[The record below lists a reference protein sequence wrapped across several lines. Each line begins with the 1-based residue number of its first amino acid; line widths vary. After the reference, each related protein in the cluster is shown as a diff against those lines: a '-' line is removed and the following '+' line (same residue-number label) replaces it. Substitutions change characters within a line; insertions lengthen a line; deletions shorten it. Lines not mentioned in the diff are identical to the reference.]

1 MEPLAERLRPTKIE
15 DMVGQSHIIGEGKV
29 INKMLESG
37 NIQNMILYGNPGTGK
52 TTLAEIIANVTG
64 KKYIKL
70 NAVNCGVKEIKEAI
84 DDAKSNGDNLF
95 SIEESG
101 VLLVIDEF
109 QVLNKKQQQI
119 LLDVIEKGNVTLI
132 ALTADNPYFVIYK
145 AILSRSVVFEFRE
158 ISKEDIFNALKRSID
173 EVAKGYTYSSLKVE
187 DEALEYIAQTS
198 NGDMRSALNKLELAF
213 NSSVNLSDGSI
224 CLTLE
229 KTIESSGKR
238 NTSFAEGDKY
248 DLLSA
253 YHKSMRGSDPD
264 ASIFY
269 LAKLIASV
277 SNNSMSSNEAMQL
290 ITRRLLCVA
299 SEDVGNSVPQAI
311 TIVNACVDAALKLGF
326 PEAKLPLAQAT
337 VYLSQCPKS
346 FGVANAINSAL
357 HDVEN
362 IETGEI
368 PIYLRD
374 NHYAGAKD
382 LGRTG
387 YKFPHDYPNNYVKQ
401 QYLPDAIKD
410 KKYYIPGF
418 NKNEMAYNNYW
429 EKIKNDK

>member
-1 MEPLAERLRPTKIE
+1 MKPLAERLRPTKIE

-37 NIQNMILYGNPGTGK
+37 NIQNMALYGPPGTGK
-52 TTLAEIIANVTG
+52 TTLANIIANVTG

-70 NAVNCGVKEIKEAI
+70 NATTCGIKEIKEAI
-84 DDAKSNGDNLF
+84 DDAKSSGDNLF

-109 QVLNKKQQQI
+109 QVLNKKQQQV
-119 LLDVIEKGNVTLI
+119 LLDVIEKGDVTLI
-132 ALTADNPYFVIYK
+132 ALTADNPYFVMYK

-229 KTIESSGKR
+229 KAIESSGKR
-238 NTSFAEGDKY
+238 NMSFAEGDKY

-326 PEAKLPLAQAT
+326 PAAKLPLAQAT

-346 FGVANAINSAL
+346 FSIKNAINSAL

-418 NKNEMAYNNYW
+418 NKNEMAYNDYW